1 MMVGSKMTDVMSVTP
16 PDPKEIKEEEKAAA
30 AAAKEPLCK
39 QKVSQ
44 QMSPVNKQKRG
55 IQTKK
60 GIQFISFASV
70 CLHFSYI
77 CIFCTLCIEK

>member
-39 QKVSQ
+39 QKVCQQTSSVNEQYSQ
-44 QMSPVNKQKRG
+44 KQTNLKIPSVNKCMSTNKSCK
-55 IQTKK
+55 QT
-60 GIQFISFASV
+60 V
-70 CLHFSYI
+70 
-77 CIFCTLCIEK
+77 